1 MYILHKNKNNSTNF
15 FFIIILCLFSFFIN
29 YHYAKL
35 GSFPIDTFLHYD
47 SAHGILNGELP
58 IRDYWVVS
66 GLTVDFIQS
75 LFFKIFGTNW
85 FAYTLHSSLFN
96 CLTTVLVYFFFLK
109 LKINNLKAFLFSI
122 SFAILSYTISGTPFV
137 DLHATFFLLIT
148 TLLIINNLSTKFFF
162 LWVLIVFLIFL
173 SFLSKQVPATYAIF
187 AYSIILFYFF
197 IKKKDFKKIIIII
210 LSAISFLAL
219 LIILLKF
226 NKIDLKMFYIQ
237 YLDFPRSIGSY
248 RVNNFEFSINTF
260 FNNYKFIIIP
270 ALLLAFIKI
279 KKNLIISEEVI
290 GFLIF
295 LVFTIILI
303 FHQLMTKNQ
312 IYIYFLIPILFGF
325 LEREIDLSNYKLKKY
340 FLIFLILVLAFI
352 TTKYHLRYNESRK
365 FHDLTNLQLKTAVK
379 ANKIHSSLAGL
390 YWKNPH
396 YSGNA
401 LDEISIL
408 NRAQK
413 KISSIKDEEIMLI
426 SHYNFLDS
434 IISNNLNK
442 PNKTFT
448 IDGASY
454 PGKNSKHYDHYKIF
468 LINKI
473 KKDKISKI
481 LFFKHEKISP
491 KIITIYIKKKCYDSY
506 EDEIFYIFK
515 LRCFN

>member
-1 MYILHKNKNNSTNF
+1 MLILHKNKNNSTNF

-29 YHYAKL
+29 YYYAKL
-35 GSFPIDTFLHYD
+35 GSFPIDTFLHFD

-75 LFFKIFGTNW
+75 FFFKIFGTNW

-109 LKINNLKAFLFSI
+109 VKINNLKAFLFSI

-137 DLHATFFLLIT
+137 DLHATFFLLIA
-148 TLLIINNLSTKFFF
+148 TLVIINNLSTKFFF
-162 LWVLIVFLIFL
+162 SWIWIVFLIFL

-197 IKKKDFKKIIIII
+197 IKNKDFKKIIIII
-210 LSAISFLAL
+210 LSVIFFLAL

-226 NKIDLKMFYIQ
+226 YKIDLKMFYIQ
-237 YLDFPRSIGSY
+237 YLDFPRSIGSS

-312 IYIYFLIPILFGF
+312 YF
-325 LEREIDLSNYKLKKY
+325 S
-340 FLIFLILVLAFI
+340 IFLILVLTSI

-365 FHDLTNLQLKTAVK
+365 FHDLTSLQLKTAVK

-413 KISSIKDEEIMLI
+413 KISNIKNEEIMLI

-434 IISNNLNK
+434 ITSNNLNK

-454 PGKNSKHYDHYKIF
+454 PDENSKHYDNYKIF

-473 KKDKISKI
+473 KKNKISKI

-491 KIITIYIKKKCYDSY
+491 KIITIYIKKNVMIRMKMKFFIY
-506 EDEIFYIFK
+506 
-515 LRCFN
+515 LN